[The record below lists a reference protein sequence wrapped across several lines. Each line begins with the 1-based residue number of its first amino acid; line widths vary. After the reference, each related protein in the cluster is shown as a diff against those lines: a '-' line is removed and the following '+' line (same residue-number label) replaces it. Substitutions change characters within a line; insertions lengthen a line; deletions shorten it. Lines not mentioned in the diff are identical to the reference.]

1 MLNSI
6 LNMRKTWTGFTW
18 KNKQQILKADYCSGN
33 KNNMKV
39 NMGKKLEKGKKFLKS
54 RKRSEF

>member
-33 KNNMKV
+33 KNNMKI
-39 NMGKKLEKGKKFLKS
+39 NMGKNLEKGKKNLKS